1 MFCFSERAL
10 RNLTYYFFME
20 ELGTYTHFKRFLSI
34 LILTYILSEFKKKRV
49 SDVDTVH
56 KYQDGVFFSK
66 AAQRFR

>member
-1 MFCFSERAL
+1 
-10 RNLTYYFFME
+10 ME